1 MQSKEMAVQ
10 GTSSSPN
17 WNRTTKIIVILV
29 ILVVVAALL
38 VRFSSLITPIV
49 IALLLAS
56 LLHPLAEFLKYKL
69 RFPWSVSVSIIYV
82 LAFLIILGLLAVGGF
97 ALLEQVQG
105 LVNFLQ
111 RAIVGLPDF
120 LRQLTSQKF
129 VLGPFLIDLTGFDW
143 TTLGNQ
149 IISFIQPA
157 LARVGD
163 VIGSLAGGAFQIVG
177 SIFLAMILSYL
188 LVSETGGERNRIFII
203 DIPGYQQD
211 IMRLGQEVKTI
222 WNAFLRGQAIV
233 FLIRT
238 MLYILLLG
246 TLQVRFFI
254 GLALAA
260 GLANFIPYVGVAIA
274 WIAYFLVSFFQGTTI
289 LGLDSFTY
297 ALLVTGSAWL
307 MDNVYDTVITPRI
320 IGGALRLHP
329 AVIMVGALIGLN
341 LFGVM
346 GMILAAPVLASIKL
360 GFQYVQQKLQDKDPW
375 QSIESEY
382 LKPQH
387 YPILGRLYR
396 TAKQKLDDS
405 EVLHHTQGNR
415 SGKKGKSRKKEK

>member
-1 MQSKEMAVQ
+1 MAVQ

-17 WNRTTKIIVILV
+17 WNRSMKIIVILV
-29 ILVVVAALL
+29 ILVIVAALL
-38 VRFSSLITPIV
+38 IRFSSLISPIV
-49 IALLLAS
+49 IALLLAV
-56 LLHPLAEFLKYKL
+56 LLHPTAEFLKNKL
-69 RFPWSVSVSIIYV
+69 HVPWNLSVSIIYV
-82 LAFLIILGLLAVGGF
+82 LAFLIILGLLAIGGF
-97 ALLEQVQG
+97 ALLDQVQG

-120 LRQLTSQKF
+120 LHQITSQKF
-129 VLGPFLIDLTGFDW
+129 ILGPFLIDLTGFDW

-149 IISFIQPA
+149 IIGLIQPA
-157 LARVGD
+157 LSRVGN

-188 LVSETGGERNRIFII
+188 LVSETGGARSRIFII

-211 IMRLGQEVKTI
+211 ITRLGQEVKTI
-222 WNAFLRGQAIV
+222 WDSFLRGQAIV

-238 MLYILLLG
+238 FLYILLLG

-274 WIAYFLVSFFQGTTI
+274 WIAYFLVAIFQGTTI

-307 MDNVYDTVITPRI
+307 MDNVYDTVVTPRI
-320 IGGALRLHP
+320 MGGALRLHP
-329 AVIMVGALIGLN
+329 AAIMVGALIGLN
-341 LFGVM
+341 LFGIM
-346 GMILAAPVLASIKL
+346 GMILAAPVLASLKL
-360 GFQYVQQKLQDKDPW
+360 GLQYVQQKFQDKDPW
-375 QSIESEY
+375 QSIEGEY

-387 YPILGRLYR
+387 YPMLGRLYH
-396 TAKQKLDDS
+396 TAKQRINDMDDI
-405 EVLHHTQGNR
+405 NNKR
-415 SGKKGKSRKKEK
+415 GKKARKKRKSRKKEK

>member
-1 MQSKEMAVQ
+1 MAVQ

-29 ILVVVAALL
+29 ILVVVAALM

-49 IALLLAS
+49 IALLLAA
-56 LLHPLAEFLKYKL
+56 LLHPLAEFLKNKL

-111 RAIVGLPDF
+111 RAIVDLPDF
-120 LRQLTSQKF
+120 LHQLTSQKF

-143 TTLGNQ
+143 TALGNQ

-188 LVSETGGERNRIFII
+188 LVSETGGARNRIFII

-211 IMRLGQEVKTI
+211 FSRLGQEVKTI

-238 MLYILLLG
+238 ILYILLLG

-274 WIAYFLVSFFQGTTI
+274 WVAYFLVAIFQGTTI

-307 MDNVYDTVITPRI
+307 MDNVYDTVVTPRI
-320 IGGALRLHP
+320 MGGALRLHP
-329 AVIMVGALIGLN
+329 AAIMVGALIGLN
-341 LFGVM
+341 LFGIM
-346 GMILAAPVLASIKL
+346 GMILAAPVLASLKL
-360 GFQYVQQKLQDKDPW
+360 GLQYVQQKLQDKDPW
-375 QSIESEY
+375 QSIEREY

-387 YPILGRLYR
+387 YPILGRLYH
-396 TAKQKLDDS
+396 TAKQRINDMDD
-405 EVLHHTQGNR
+405 LNNKR
-415 SGKKGKSRKKEK
+415 GKKARKKRKSRKKEK